1 MGFWVN
7 PCYDVKNQKTMLY
20 LIGIYFLL
28 FTYLAIKKFPLAV
41 YLFLLTIP
49 TYIIRFNIGP
59 LPSTLLE
66 VSFFALVIGWVVTS
80 QKNDSEKFKIFIAS
94 HKRLFVLL
102 VFLLLFSFIGACTSM
117 IGAENPVQKLIY
129 GIGEWRALFFEP
141 ILLFAILITRREL
154 LEQKKMILSL
164 VGAAVLVSTIAIIQK
179 FTGLLFPPSLWDDQ
193 LFGRVTSIF
202 TSANAIGLFTVPI
215 LFLSLLVLK
224 RAYYIW
230 AGVVIIL
237 LANVFSISQG
247 AWIAIGAGVLV
258 YLFMLGYKKISI
270 AIAIIGVVG
279 SLVLPGMKE
288 AVLFQDQA
296 GKNRLTVWSHTAEYL
311 IETPKNFIVG
321 SGIRNFY
328 DAIQKPWHNPKTLEP
343 LKYPHNIILNFWTEI
358 GLLGMLSFVGILVS
372 LFVFT
377 FKIKDTQKKAAYIAA
392 LTALVVHGLVDVP
405 YFKNDLAM
413 LFWILVFLVV
423 GSQSLDKTK

>member
-1 MGFWVN
+1 
-7 PCYDVKNQKTMLY
+7 MLY
-20 LIGIYFLL
+20 LVAIYFCL

-49 TYIIRFNIGP
+49 TYLIRFDIGP

-66 VSFFALVIGWVVTS
+66 VSFFALVIGWVATS
-80 QKNDSEKFKIFIAS
+80 QKNDNEKFKVFIANN
-94 HKRLFVLL
+94 KRLFVLL

-129 GIGEWRALFFEP
+129 GIGEWRALFLEP
-141 ILLFAILITRREL
+141 IILFAILITRKET
-154 LEQKKMILSL
+154 LEQKKMIFSL
-164 VGAAVLVSTIAIIQK
+164 VGAAVIVSTVAVIQK

-202 TSANAIGLFTVPI
+202 TSANAIGLCTVPI

-224 RAYYIW
+224 KAYYIW

-237 LANVFSISQG
+237 LANAFSISQG
-247 AWIAIGAGVLV
+247 AWIAIGAGVLL

-270 AIAIIGVVG
+270 AIAIVGVVG

-311 IETPKNFIVG
+311 IDSPQNFLVG

-358 GLLGMLSFVGILVS
+358 GLFGMLSFVGILVS
-372 LFVFT
+372 LFIVA
-377 FKIKDTQKKAAYIAA
+377 FKIKDRQKRAAYIAA
-392 LTALVVHGLVDVP
+392 LAALVVHGLVDVP

-413 LFWILVFLVV
+413 LFWIITFLVCV
-423 GSQSLDKTK
+423 NQTTGKLDNQ

>member
-1 MGFWVN
+1 
-7 PCYDVKNQKTMLY
+7 MLY
-20 LIGIYFLL
+20 LVAIYFCL
-28 FTYLAIKKFPLAV
+28 FAYLAIKKFPLAV

-66 VSFFALVIGWVVTS
+66 VSFFALVIGWVATS
-80 QKNDSEKFKIFIAS
+80 QKNDSEKFKIFITS
-94 HKRLFVLL
+94 HKRFFVLL

-129 GIGEWRALFFEP
+129 GIGEWRALFLEP
-141 ILLFAILITRREL
+141 IILFAILITRKEM

-164 VGAAVLVSTIAIIQK
+164 VGAAVIVSTVAIIQK

-202 TSANAIGLFTVPI
+202 TSANAIGLFTAPI
-215 LFLSLLVLK
+215 LFLSLLLVK
-224 RAYYIW
+224 RTYYIW

-237 LANVFSISQG
+237 LANAFSISQG
-247 AWIAIGAGVLV
+247 AWIAIGAGALA

-270 AIAIIGVVG
+270 VIAIVGVLG

-296 GKNRLTVWSHTAEYL
+296 GKNRLTVWSHTIEYL
-311 IETPKNFIVG
+311 TETPKNFILG

-358 GLLGMLSFVGILVS
+358 GLFGMMSFVGLLTILFIVA
-372 LFVFT
+372 
-377 FKIKDTQKKAAYIAA
+377 FKIDDRQKKAAFIAA

-405 YFKNDLAM
+405 YFKNDLAV
-413 LFWILVFLVV
+413 LFWALVFLVYINT
-423 GSQSLDKTK
+423 STKKLE

>member
-1 MGFWVN
+1 
-7 PCYDVKNQKTMLY
+7 MLY
-20 LIGIYFLL
+20 LVAIYFLL

-49 TYIIRFNIGP
+49 TYLIRFDIGP

-66 VSFFALVIGWVVTS
+66 ASFVALVIGWVVTF
-80 QKNDSEKFKIFIAS
+80 QKNDNEKFKVFIANN
-94 HKRLFVLL
+94 KRLFVFLL
-102 VFLLLFSFIGACTSM
+102 CILLFSFIGACTSM

-129 GIGEWRALFFEP
+129 GIGEWRALFLEP
-141 ILLFAILITRREL
+141 IILFAILITRKET

-164 VGAAVLVSTIAIIQK
+164 VGAAVIVSTVAVIQK

-224 RAYYIW
+224 KAYYIW

-237 LANVFSISQG
+237 LANAFSISQG
-247 AWIAIGAGVLV
+247 AWIAIGAGALV
-258 YLFMLGYKKISI
+258 YLFMLGHKKISI
-270 AIAIIGVVG
+270 AIAIVGVVG

-311 IETPKNFIVG
+311 IDSPQNFIVG

-343 LKYPHNIILNFWTEI
+343 LKYPHNIVLNFWTEI
-358 GLLGMLSFVGILVS
+358 GLFGMISFVGILVS
-372 LFVFT
+372 LFIVA
-377 FKIKDTQKKAAYIAA
+377 FKIEDRQKKAACVAA
-392 LTALVVHGLVDVP
+392 LSALVVHGLVDVP

-413 LFWILVFLVV
+413 LFWVLAFLVY
-423 GSQSLDKTK
+423 QNRKPAKQTN

>member
-1 MGFWVN
+1 
-7 PCYDVKNQKTMLY
+7 MLI
-20 LIGIYFLL
+20 LVALYFCL

-49 TYIIRFNIGP
+49 TYLIRFTIGS

-66 VSFFALVIGWVVTS
+66 VSFFALVIGWVVTF
-80 QKNDSEKFKIFIAS
+80 QKNDSEKFKIFITN

-117 IGAENPVQKLIY
+117 IGATNPVQKLVY
-129 GIGEWRALFFEP
+129 GIGEWRALFLEP
-141 ILLFAILITRREL
+141 VVFFIILLS
-154 LEQKKMILSL
+154 QKEKVKSKKIILSL
-164 VGAAVLVSTIAIIQK
+164 FGAAVFVSTIAIIQK

-215 LFLSLLVLK
+215 LFLSLLVPK
-224 RAYYIW
+224 RAYYVW

-247 AWIAIGAGVLV
+247 AWIAIGAGTLA
-258 YLFMLGYKKISI
+258 YLFVLGYKKITLTI
-270 AIAIIGVVG
+270 TVLGIIGAL
-279 SLVLPGMKE
+279 LVPSMRE

-296 GKNRLTVWSHTAEYL
+296 GKNRLTIWSHTVDYL
-311 IETPKNFIVG
+311 TNSPKNFILG
-321 SGIRNFY
+321 SGMRNFY

-358 GLLGMLSFVGILVS
+358 GLFGMISFVGVLLFLVIDA
-372 LFVFT
+372 
-377 FKIKDTQKKAAYIAA
+377 FKITDTHKKAAYSAA
-392 LTALVVHGLVDVP
+392 LVALVVHGLVDVP
-405 YFKNDLAM
+405 YFKNDLAV
-413 LFWILVFLVV
+413 LFWVLAFLVYI
-423 GSQSLDKTK
+423 QEKRTK